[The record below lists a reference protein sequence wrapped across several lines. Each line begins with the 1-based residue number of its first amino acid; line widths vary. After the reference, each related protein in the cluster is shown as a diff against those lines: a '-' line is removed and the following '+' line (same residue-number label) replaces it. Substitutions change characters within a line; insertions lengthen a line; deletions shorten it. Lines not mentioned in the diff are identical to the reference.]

1 MLKARLR
8 EIASSQALR
17 TWASA
22 CPASTFVGVCRV
34 ETQHATYL
42 FRNGS
47 CFAGTSKGERAGRPT
62 DLVGMK
68 IAGWLLTQTSSAAME
83 PASLDANGKVE
94 VSRNWRP
101 GARAV
106 LTSKGRL
113 FSGPRTAL
121 TSPVTSFTHFADPTV
136 ARPHPPAHVSST
148 STGTSM
154 TRIHAAAAI

>member
-8 EIASSQALR
+8 EIASSPALR
-17 TWASA
+17 TWAAA
-22 CPASTFVGVCRV
+22 CPESTFVGVCRV

-47 CFAGTSKGERAGRPT
+47 CFAATAKGERASST
-62 DLVGMK
+62 ELVGMK
-68 IAGWLLTQTSSAAME
+68 IAGWLLPGSLAGKDSSRTDGTS
-83 PASLDANGKVE
+83 KVE
-94 VSRNWRP
+94 VSRTWRP

-121 TSPVTSFTHFADPTV
+121 TSPVTSFTHFADPSA
-136 ARPHPPAHVSST
+136 ARPRPPAHVNVTAS
-148 STGTSM
+148 GTSL
-154 TRIHAAAAI
+154 TRIHAAAAV